1 MRRPLSVLFSAA
13 HEAADG
19 HPGSPGRLRH
29 AGGGGGGGGRAAV
42 VSAFA
47 AANSATA
54 AAMEALIFS
63 FLFCVCVI
71 FPTSCLLLGV
81 SGVVKLGIAVNN
93 D

>member
-1 MRRPLSVLFSAA
+1 MRRPPSVLFSDA

-29 AGGGGGGGGRAAV
+29 AGGGGGRATVSALAV

-54 AAMEALIFS
+54 AAMEYLIFA
-63 FLFCVCVI
+63 FLFCVV

-81 SGVVKLGIAVNN
+81 ATAW
-93 D
+93 